1 MINLKTAHE
10 IDLMARAGS
19 LLASVLPPL
28 KDACQPGVKTI
39 ELDRIAD
46 RLIRAGG
53 ATPGFLGYHGYPRS
67 ICVSINDEA
76 VHGIPGNRRVVSGD
90 VVSLDLGLVLEGF
103 WADVGITVGVGKITK
118 DADRLI
124 KVTEEALYVGID
136 QAQPGGWLGD
146 VSSAIQKHVEK
157 AGFSVIRQFVG
168 HGIGRQM
175 HEDPQVPNFGSP
187 GTPPRL
193 KPGMTLAIEPMVNAG
208 SHEVYMKPD
217 GWTICTVDG
226 ALSAY
231 FEHTVAITD
240 KGPLI
245 LTALRSPLGGELP
258 GAQRPGEGPRS
269 HGELPAAQ
277 RPPNGHS

>member
-10 IDLMARAGS
+10 IDLMARAGT

-28 KDACQPGVKTI
+28 REACRPGTKTI

-46 RLIRAGG
+46 RLIREGG

-76 VHGIPGNRRVVSGD
+76 VHGIPGIRRIADGD
-90 VVSLDLGLVLEGF
+90 LVSLDLGLVLDGF
-103 WADVGITVGVGKITK
+103 WADVGITVGVGTISKE
-118 DADRLI
+118 AERLLD
-124 KVTEEALYVGID
+124 VTEEALYVGIAE
-136 QAQPGGWLGD
+136 AQPGGWLGD
-146 VSSAIQKHVEK
+146 ISSAIQKHVEA

-208 SHEVYMKPD
+208 SHDVYMKPD

-226 ALSAY
+226 RLSAY

-245 LTALRSPLGGELP
+245 LT
-258 GAQRPGEGPRS
+258 GAGVNGR
-269 HGELPAAQ
+269 A
-277 RPPNGHS
+277 NGHARAGK

>member
-10 IDLMARAGS
+10 IGLMARAGS

-28 KDACQPGVKTI
+28 KEACQPGVRTI

-46 RLIRAGG
+46 RLIRDGG
-53 ATPGFLGYHGYPRS
+53 ATPGFLGYHGFPRS

-76 VHGIPGNRRVVSGD
+76 VHGIPGNRRIADGD
-90 VVSLDLGLVLEGF
+90 LVSLDLGLVLDGF
-103 WADVGITVGVGKITK
+103 WADVGITVGVGKISP
-118 DADRLI
+118 DAQRLVD
-124 KVTEEALYVGID
+124 VTEEALNVGID
-136 QAQPGGWLGD
+136 KARPGGWRGD
-146 VSSAIQKHVEK
+146 ISSAIQKHVEA

-175 HEDPQVPNFGSP
+175 HEEPQVPNFGHP
-187 GTPPRL
+187 GEPPRL
-193 KPGMTLAIEPMVNAG
+193 KVGMTLAIEPMVNAG

-240 KGPLI
+240 DGPLV
-245 LTALRSPLGGELP
+245 LTALP
-258 GAQRPGEGPRS
+258 GS
-269 HGELPAAQ
+269 
-277 RPPNGHS
+277 NGHWPTRL